1 MSPWEESRDWLPRT
15 RRVRG
20 ALRTALGIVAQS
32 VASRRAD
39 EGGGGLGL
47 LARLARDRL
56 YLLGFAGQVGGFAL
70 AFLARAE
77 LPLYLVQAG
86 SSCAVGLATLFG
98 IAVLGWRIRTV
109 EVVVLVVM
117 ATGLVLLVAAATP
130 SAAHDVPQGLGI
142 VLFGLPLVALA
153 LVQRRVNGV
162 VPLSVAAGL
171 TFAVVAMTSR
181 TLADEPFLT
190 LPLYPLAWLMIAAA
204 LVGQSYLALSLR
216 RGSATS
222 AVATMDATTV
232 VVTSV
237 IGIAALGD
245 RITPGRELWV
255 VLGVGLVVSGVLL
268 LGSAD
273 RFAKTTKNP
282 AQVSR

>member
-1 MSPWEESRDWLPRT
+1 MTGYLELAASA
-15 RRVRG
+15 VMY
-20 ALRTALGIVAQS
+20 ALGVVAQS

-39 EGGGGLGL
+39 DDLGGPGL

-56 YLLGFAGQVGGFAL
+56 YLLGFAGQLGGFAL
-70 AFLARAE
+70 AFLARAD

-98 IAVLGWRIRTV
+98 VLVLGWRVRPV
-109 EVVVLVVM
+109 EVAVLAVM
-117 ATGLVLLVAAATP
+117 ALGLVLLVAAATP
-130 SAAHDVPQGLGI
+130 STARDLPPLAAF
-142 VLFGLPLVALA
+142 VLFGLPLALLA
-153 LVQRRVNGV
+153 AAQRKVRAV
-162 VPLSVAAGL
+162 VPLAAFAGL
-171 TFAVVAMTSR
+171 AFAVVAITSR
-181 TLADEPFLT
+181 TIADEPLPT
-190 LPLYPLAWLMIAAA
+190 LPLNALAWLMVAAA
-204 LVGQSYLALSLR
+204 LVGQSYLALGLR

-222 AVATMDATTV
+222 TAATMDATTV

-245 RITPGRELWV
+245 RVVPGREWWV

-273 RFAKTTKNP
+273 RLAATP
-282 AQVSR
+282 VRVAG

>member
-1 MSPWEESRDWLPRT
+1 MTGYLELAASAVLY
-15 RRVRG
+15 
-20 ALRTALGIVAQS
+20 ALGIVAQS

-39 EGGGGLGL
+39 EGVGGLGL

-98 IAVLGWRIRTV
+98 ITVLGWRVRTV

-130 SAAHDVPQGLGI
+130 STAHDVPQGLGI
-142 VLFGLPLVALA
+142 VLFGLPIVALV
-153 LVQRRVNGV
+153 LVQRRVKGV
-162 VPLSVAAGL
+162 VPLATAAGL

-190 LPLYPLAWLMIAAA
+190 LPLYPLAWLMIVAA

-222 AVATMDATTV
+222 TVATMDATTV

-245 RITPGRELWV
+245 RITPGREWWV

-273 RFAKTTKNP
+273 RFAKTAKTNP
-282 AQVSR
+282 AQVTR